1 MQFLWMLQLYKLLD
15 SWITISSSEV
25 GCWVHTPPSHDYFRT
40 FVFHFDLVQSFSLL
54 KVPLVSYSVT
64 YFVIYLSREFLWS
77 FNFQCTNVRSILAI
91 LVKLFFMV
99 KNAYARCRVYMFAF
113 RGFLSLRFWCVLHNS
128 CTEQNLSRTL
138 FIIMFSITR

>member
-1 MQFLWMLQLYKLLD
+1 MLSLPFP
-15 SWITISSSEV
+15 
-25 GCWVHTPPSHDYFRT
+25 PPSHDYFRT

-64 YFVIYLSREFLWS
+64 YLVIYLSREFLWS

-99 KNAYARCRVYMFAF
+99 KNAYARCRVYLFAF
-113 RGFLSLRFWCVLHNS
+113 CSFLTW
-128 CTEQNLSRTL
+128 TL
-138 FIIMFSITR
+138 MCASQFMYITDPFTYSFYNFFSITR